1 MRKVAHH
8 LPLILLLF
16 FLACHRGEEP
26 SRPAHL
32 TYTVQ
37 QYEGRFLNEWIAFTL
52 TVIQQ
57 QQLNTPDAARVLG
70 YVGLTAWEAV
80 CHGVPEGKSLGGQ
93 IRDYEAPEFDPDRVY
108 DWGIVLCSAMR
119 NVLPDLFEGLS
130 NNQRSQLE
138 KLAAMQE
145 DTLFRRGQT
154 ERVRQDSRLLGGRI
168 AAAINARARND
179 GRRDIRQITPA
190 LPERDAEHPQYWI
203 PTTTG
208 QQPVEP
214 LWGQV
219 KTFLWHNDNLPCLPP
234 TPPAYSITSNSEWYL
249 QAQEL
254 VSIPKNTSTRQ
265 IAFHWEDG
273 PGRSSTAAGHWI
285 NIARQLLE
293 REGSHI
299 GDCARLYCLLGLA
312 VADGCSL
319 SWSAKYQFFLLR
331 PISYIQENINTH
343 WQPLIFTPAHPEYLN
358 EQAVLAST
366 CSTLLIRLLG
376 NSGLVDQTHLGSLL
390 YAPEGGPFVLPERV
404 FPSLTQ
410 AGQEA
415 AFAAVIA
422 GTHFRRSCEEGW
434 KAGLCLAELMSQR
447 IRFSR

>member
-1 MRKVAHH
+1 MRKVVHH
-8 LPLILLLF
+8 PLLILLLSC
-16 FLACHRGEEP
+16 LACHRGEES

-37 QYEGRFLNEWIAFTL
+37 QYEGRFLHEWIAFTL
-52 TVIQQ
+52 TTIQQ
-57 QQLNTPDAARVLG
+57 KQLSAPEAARILG
-70 YVGLTAWEAV
+70 YIGLTAWEAV
-80 CHGVPEGKSLGGQ
+80 CHGVPEGRSLSGQ
-93 IRDYEAPEFDPDRVY
+93 IRDYLAPEFDPDRVY

-119 NVLPDLFEGLS
+119 SALPELFEGLS
-130 NNQRSQLE
+130 NNQHSLLE
-138 KLAAMQE
+138 KLAATQE
-145 DTLFRRGQT
+145 DSLFRRGQT

-168 AAAINARARND
+168 AAAINARARGD
-179 GRRDIRQITPA
+179 GRYRIRQITPV
-190 LPERDAEHPQYWI
+190 LPKRDTEHPQYWI
-203 PTTTG
+203 PTAAD
-208 QQPVEP
+208 QKPVEP

-219 KTFLWHNDNLPCLPP
+219 KTFLWQSDSLPCLPAIPP
-234 TPPAYSITSNSEWYL
+234 TYSTTSDSEWYL

-254 VSIPKNTSTRQ
+254 VSIPRNTSTRQ
-265 IAFHWEDG
+265 VAFHWEDG
-273 PGRSSTAAGHWI
+273 TGRSSTAAGHWI

-299 GDCARLYCLLGLA
+299 GDCARTYCLLGLA
-312 VADGCSL
+312 AADGCSL
-319 SWSAKYQFFLLR
+319 SWSVKYQFFLLR
-331 PISYIQENINTH
+331 PISYIQENINAH

-376 NSGLVDQTHLGSLL
+376 NSGLIDQTHLGSLL

-415 AFAAVIA
+415 AFAAIVG

-434 KAGLCLAELMSQR
+434 KAGLCLAERIWQR